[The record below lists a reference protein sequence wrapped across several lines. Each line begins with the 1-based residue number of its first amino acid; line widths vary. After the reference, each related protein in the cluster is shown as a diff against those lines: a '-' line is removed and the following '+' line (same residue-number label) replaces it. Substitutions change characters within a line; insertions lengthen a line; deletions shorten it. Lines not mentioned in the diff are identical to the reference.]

1 VLNLINMVNINKI
14 RIFVIENPDVSY
26 LINLGLFDFYDF
38 GQDIFIG
45 LAVDSTRLRD
55 ELDGTW
61 CYSSHLINDFNDIN
75 KEHGPILQSVLEYCG
90 IEYDIN
96 GILDIMLDEKIDI
109 NRKFYLESILYFK
122 SNQKGKKTNTIK
134 LTIKHF
140 DDFIHQFSEDIIS
153 HEVLSNNYDFSES
166 TVIIKTYLTEEEVKV
181 RFINFL
187 IK

>member
-1 VLNLINMVNINKI
+1 MLNLINMVNINKI

-38 GQDIFIG
+38 GHDIFIG

-55 ELDGTW
+55 ELDGIW
-61 CYSSHLINDFNDIN
+61 RYSSHSINDFNNIG
-75 KEHGPILQSVLEYCG
+75 KEHKPILQSVLEYSG

-96 GILDIMLDEKIDI
+96 GILDTMLDENIDI
-109 NRKFYLESILYFK
+109 NRKFYLESVLYFK
-122 SNQKGKKTNTIK
+122 SNQKGRKTNTIQ

-153 HEVLSNNYDFSES
+153 HEILFNNHDFSES
-166 TVIIKTYLTEEEVKV
+166 RIIIETYLTEAEVKT

-187 IK
+187 IE